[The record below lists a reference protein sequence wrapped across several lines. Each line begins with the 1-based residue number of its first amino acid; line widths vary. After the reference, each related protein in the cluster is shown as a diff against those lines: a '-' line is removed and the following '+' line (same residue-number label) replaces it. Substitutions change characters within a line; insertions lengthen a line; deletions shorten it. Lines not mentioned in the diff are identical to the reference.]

1 VHAIEAAG
9 ELRRTAPLVSTIT
22 VVVVADDP
30 AGAAQAI
37 VSVFDVSLSTAAG
50 DQPLTGLYQHATIT
64 VHVATRDDAGGAL
77 FRATGSPA
85 HTRAVAARGLADRRW
100 LSETELYASV
110 GLAFIPPELRHAS
123 GEIEAAVSGG
133 LPDLI
138 DSSDMRGDLH
148 MHSLYSDG
156 RDQVSAMVEACCA
169 LGYEYMAITDHSFGA
184 AASRTL
190 AIDAI
195 PRQREEIDALRE
207 RFPDIAI
214 LHGIEVDILPDG
226 RLDFDDAVLEP
237 FDIVL
242 ASLHEH
248 ARQDSDRL
256 TERSIQAIRHPLV
269 NVLCHPANQLV
280 GRFAGYELD
289 FDAIYAAAAETGTAL
304 EVDGA
309 PSHLD
314 LDGERAR
321 AAVAAGVTL
330 TIDSDCHRVEAL
342 GQQMRF
348 GIGTARRGWITR
360 TNVLNTRPLSEVR
373 AFIAAKRA
381 GRTHP

>member
-1 VHAIEAAG
+1 
-9 ELRRTAPLVSTIT
+9 
-22 VVVVADDP
+22 
-30 AGAAQAI
+30 
-37 VSVFDVSLSTAAG
+37 
-50 DQPLTGLYQHATIT
+50 
-64 VHVATRDDAGGAL
+64 
-77 FRATGSPA
+77 
-85 HTRAVAARGLADRRW
+85 
-100 LSETELYASV
+100 LYASV

-123 GEIEAAVSGG
+123 GEIEAAASGG

-381 GRTHP
+381 GRTHPERPALAGPTRRVQL